1 MFKKIW
7 SPELIEEHILSRY
20 GKEPL
25 NSYYYATNYPSVY
38 AAAER
43 FFGSWREAITACG
56 LDYNEIR
63 KYKEWDNARILMAIQ
78 KLAADG
84 GQLSS
89 QHIQRTDKSL
99 YMAGV
104 RHFKSW
110 GRAVQSAGISYD
122 SVRQR
127 RSLSVREIKK
137 EILELYRAGADLSY
151 SSMRKN
157 HQYLLAYGMKKL
169 GNGSWAAARLAC
181 GILANYRLPAEK
193 RREA

>member
-1 MFKKIW
+1 MFKKVW
-7 SPELIEEHILSRY
+7 SPELIEEHIMSRY

-43 FFGSWREAITACG
+43 LFGSWGEAITACG
-56 LDYNEIR
+56 LDYNDIR
-63 KYKEWDNARILMAIQ
+63 KYKVWDNAKILLAIQ
-78 KLAADG
+78 ELHQSG
-84 GQLSS
+84 EPLSS
-89 QHIQRTDKSL
+89 QHIQKTNKSL

-110 GRAVQSAGISYD
+110 GRAVQTAGIAYN

-127 RSLSVREIKK
+127 RSMTAREIKK
-137 EILELYRAGADLSY
+137 EILGLYRSGADLSY
-151 SSMRKN
+151 SSMRRN

-193 RREA
+193 RKEA